1 MESAAAVPSTDE
13 ALSKEYYEI
22 LKIVGDFDGRL
33 MTVKGW
39 GVTLSLTALAWGF
52 QHSHYGLFLVAAFS
66 GLGFWLIEGTM
77 KRHQMRYYFRM
88 REIEVL
94 QYQRAVGEDAR
105 RFSSPRI
112 DASWSHAGVLYTG
125 KAKPDYHPVGVRG
138 PRKSYCYA
146 WFFPHVF
153 LPHLFSV
160 LVGLLLLLAGF
171 QGLLGPMKW

>member
-77 KRHQMRYYFRM
+77 KPTA
-88 REIEVL
+88 L
-94 QYQRAVGEDAR
+94 LLSDAR
-105 RFSSPRI
+105 DRGVAIP
-112 DASWSHAGVLYTG
+112 AGSRGGRQKVLFT
-125 KAKPDYHPVGVRG
+125 
-138 PRKSYCYA
+138 
-146 WFFPHVF
+146 
-153 LPHLFSV
+153 
-160 LVGLLLLLAGF
+160 
-171 QGLLGPMKW
+171 